1 VFFTVYNELNIH
13 RAQKTINMN
22 HDDMLNIGAKFR
34 AARQE
39 KKMSLRELAARA
51 DVSPSLLSQIEN
63 GRANPSVMTLY
74 NVAEALSVS
83 ITYFFPDSEET
94 SVQPSVLRRTDTT
107 ASELR
112 ADYDSVFEALEQSS
126 PKSPVITPA
135 SRLAIE
141 LKGGVRWERLTAS
154 EEQDIQFLEIQYQPG
169 ASSGS
174 TMSHHSGREFGLIL
188 AGQLKLELGFEHYT
202 LTPGDSIMFAS
213 TTPHRLSNEGTETVR
228 AIWIVMNRGV

>member
-1 VFFTVYNELNIH
+1 
-13 RAQKTINMN
+13 MN
-22 HDDMLNIGAKFR
+22 GDDVLNIGAKFR
-34 AARQE
+34 AARLKQN
-39 KKMSLRELAARA
+39 MSLRELAARA

-74 NVAEALSVS
+74 NVAGALSVS
-83 ITYFFPDSEET
+83 VTYFFPDLEAKP
-94 SVQPSVLRRTDTT
+94 QPALLLRTDTT

-112 ADYDSVFEALEQSS
+112 ADYEDAFDGLENPAKQ
-126 PKSPVITPA
+126 SPVITPA

-154 EEQDIQFLEIQYQPG
+154 EEEAIQFLEIQYQPG

-188 AGQLKLELGFEHYT
+188 EGTLKLELGFKQYI
-202 LTPGDSIMFAS
+202 LTVGDSIIFDS
-213 TTPHRLSNEGTETVR
+213 VTPHRLSNEGDEVMR
-228 AIWIVMNRGV
+228 AVWILMNRDG

>member
-1 VFFTVYNELNIH
+1 
-13 RAQKTINMN
+13 MN

-39 KKMSLRELAARA
+39 KKLSLRELASRA

-83 ITYFFPDSEET
+83 ITYFFPDSDNP
-94 SVQPSVLRRTDTT
+94 QKAPVLVRTDTT

-112 ADYDSVFEALEQSS
+112 AEYDTALELPQQRV
-126 PKSPVITPA
+126 PKAPMITPL
-135 SRLAIE
+135 SRLSIE
-141 LKGGVRWERLTAS
+141 LKGGVRWERLTPS
-154 EEQDIQFLEIQYQPG
+154 EEEDIQFLEIQYQPG

-202 LTPGDSIMFAS
+202 LRPGDSIIFAS
-213 TTPHRLSNEGTETVR
+213 TTPHRLTNEGTELVR
-228 AIWIVMNRGV
+228 AIWVVMNKGI

>member
-1 VFFTVYNELNIH
+1 
-13 RAQKTINMN
+13 MN
-22 HDDMLNIGAKFR
+22 GDDVLNIGAKFR
-34 AARQE
+34 AARLQQN
-39 KKMSLRELAARA
+39 MSLRELASKA

-74 NVAEALSVS
+74 NVAGALSVS
-83 ITYFFPDSEET
+83 VTYFFPDLEDKP
-94 SVQPSVLRRTDTT
+94 QPSPILRTDTT

-112 ADYDSVFEALEQSS
+112 ADYEDAFDGLETPAKQ
-126 PKSPVITPA
+126 SPVITPL

-154 EEQDIQFLEIQYQPG
+154 EEEAIQFLEIQYQPG

-188 AGQLKLELGFEHYT
+188 SGTLKLELGFKHHI
-202 LTPGDSIMFAS
+202 LTAGDSIIFDS
-213 TTPHRLSNEGTETVR
+213 VTPHRLSNEGTDVMR
-228 AIWIVMNRGV
+228 AVWILMNRDG